1 MSSLTSPFVRCLV
14 WAGFSA
20 GIPLSLGGCHYTE
33 EQKWAVCCAL
43 YIAKDDKAQGSPE
56 RATIFK
62 WQVNTSFN
70 GRGRA
75 NEGNDSAM
83 SPASNKKRRIEL
95 EIANFLADSPG
106 GRASDYFRSLGMA
119 CDPAMPSPKAG
130 VTRCHLE
137 LPIQV
142 MCGPT
147 YRRLP
152 GTTPI
157 PKEMQEHLP
166 ALLRMSV
173 DLSDDTLI
181 DVTTRIEPVPG
192 GHLCHR

>member
-14 WAGFSA
+14 WAGLSA
-20 GIPLSLGGCHYTE
+20 GIPLSLSGCHYTE
-33 EQKWAVCCAL
+33 EQKWDVCCVL
-43 YIAKDDKAQGSPE
+43 YIAKDDEAQASPA

-62 WQVNTSFN
+62 WQVLTSFD

-75 NEGNDSAM
+75 NEGNDSGRFRD
-83 SPASNKKRRIEL
+83 SNKKRRIEL

-119 CDPAMPSPKAG
+119 CDPLMPSRKAG
-130 VTRCHLE
+130 VTRCDLE

-157 PKEMQEHLP
+157 PKEMQEPLP

-173 DLSDDTLI
+173 DLSGDTLI
-181 DVTTRIEPVPG
+181 DVTTRIDPVPG